1 MNTFTEF
8 KFTFTEFTFAEF
20 KLSGFSYV
28 KKCHP
33 DNRIENDM
41 EE

>member
-8 KFTFTEFTFAEF
+8 ES
-20 KLSGFSYV
+20 SGFSNM

-41 EE
+41 EDDG